1 MSRTTTSELSE
12 PVDEER
18 DQIQGPNEAPV
29 TLLEYGDY
37 ECHYCGQAYPIIKEV
52 QERLGDQL
60 RFVFRNFPVRSM
72 HPHAEHAAEAAEG
85 AAVQGKFW
93 EMHDQLY
100 EHQNALEDD
109 DLRDYA
115 DALDLD
121 SEQFARE
128 LHEHVHE
135 ERVEEDIISGARS
148 GVNGTPTFFINGER
162 FDGNWTDVDVFVSAI
177 EERIQSLEQ

>member
-1 MSRTTTSELSE
+1 
-12 PVDEER
+12 
-18 DQIQGPNEAPV
+18 
-29 TLLEYGDY
+29 
-37 ECHYCGQAYPIIKEV
+37 
-52 QERLGDQL
+52 
-60 RFVFRNFPVRSM
+60 
-72 HPHAEHAAEAAEG
+72 
-85 AAVQGKFW
+85 
-93 EMHDQLY
+93 MHDQLY
-100 EHQNALEDD
+100 QHQDSLEDD

-135 ERVEEDIISGARS
+135 GRVEEDIMSGARS